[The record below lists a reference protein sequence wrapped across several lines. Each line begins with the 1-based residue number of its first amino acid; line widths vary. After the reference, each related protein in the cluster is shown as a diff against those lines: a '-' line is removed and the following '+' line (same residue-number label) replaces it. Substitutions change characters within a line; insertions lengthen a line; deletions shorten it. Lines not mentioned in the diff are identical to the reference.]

1 MSTVPTLHLSHGQV
15 AWAICDGQPA
25 DAKTLDQ
32 LRYLRQL
39 GVPFAA
45 SKLGVGRGNRL
56 TYHYDELIESGVA
69 IWALRRG
76 VRPRQ
81 VADFLIAQRTTL
93 RKIYRQTLRDQA
105 DGAIGAPWVRSRG
118 KVIPT
123 LDADNFVALY
133 KESNRPG
140 TTIETMTLT
149 EAVEFNAALGD
160 MVARNGHDVQ
170 PLVPLGRLVIQL
182 VTWALEA
189 PDIKAGPR
197 MT

>member
-1 MSTVPTLHLSHGQV
+1 MPAIPSLHLTHGQV
-15 AWAICDGQPA
+15 AWAICDGQPP
-25 DAKTLDQ
+25 DAKTTDQ

-39 GVPFAA
+39 GVPFTQNN
-45 SKLGVGRGNRL
+45 LGVGRGNRL
-56 TYHYDELIESGVA
+56 TYTYDQLIECGVA

-81 VADFLIAQRTTL
+81 AAEFLVANRTALRKLYRETL
-93 RKIYRQTLRDQA
+93 RAQPDA
-105 DGAIGAPWVRSRG
+105 AIGAPWVRSRG

-123 LDADNFVALY
+123 LANDNFIALY
-133 KESNRPG
+133 QTADRPG
-140 TTIETMTLT
+140 ATIELMTLA
-149 EAVEFNAALGD
+149 EALEFNAGFGD
-160 MVARNGHDVQ
+160 LVARHGHDVQ

-189 PDIKAGPR
+189 PNIKTGPR